1 MSLRQRR
8 LTARELEV
16 VECVRLGLQ
25 NKEIAHRLGIA
36 EGTVKIH
43 LHTVFNKTGYKNRV
57 QLALINTRRWH
68 D

>member
-1 MSLRQRR
+1 
-8 LTARELEV
+8 LEV

-43 LHTVFNKTGYKNRV
+43 LHTVFNKTGYKSRL